1 MKETDFPIL
10 KQKINGKRLVYLDN
24 SATTQKPA
32 SVIDAIK
39 EYYET
44 INSNTH
50 RGTHTL
56 ATKATEAFE
65 KTRELVAK
73 FINSET
79 EEVIFTKGTTES
91 LNIVAHGL
99 SNEIKAGDVILLS
112 EMEHHSNITP
122 WQIIAK
128 ERKAKILYV
137 AIDKN
142 GELTSK
148 VKDSKG
154 KVVYDDPDQIP
165 NLKVVS
171 LTHMSNVLGRINN
184 IEFIGKK
191 IRKMSSKIFFVVDA
205 AQSAPHM
212 KIDVKKLDCD
222 FLAFSAHKMM
232 GPTGVGV
239 LYGKKELLEKLEPF
253 NYGGHM
259 IKEVALEK
267 STWNDVPYKFEG
279 GTQNISGVI
288 AFGKA
293 IEYINKIGVDK
304 IKRYCDEITQYA
316 LKRLKEIKQIKVL
329 GPQERGPVISFHIEG
344 MHSHDVSELL
354 DREGVAI
361 RGGHHCAMPLMKV
374 LNIPGCSRASFYFYN
389 TKEDV
394 DTFIE
399 ALKKA
404 IQVFKL

>member
-1 MKETDFPIL
+1 MNQNDFPIL

-24 SATTQKPA
+24 AATSQKC
-32 SVIDAIK
+32 SGVINAIK

-56 ATKATEAFE
+56 ATKATIEFE
-65 KTRELVAK
+65 KVRELVAK
-73 FINSET
+73 FINSSS

-91 LNIVAHGL
+91 LNLVANGLKNTLKKGDEIVL
-99 SNEIKAGDVILLS
+99 TS
-112 EMEHHSNITP
+112 MEHHSNIVP
-122 WQIIAK
+122 WQIVAK
-128 ERKAKILYV
+128 KTGAIIKFIPITKEHELDMEKAKKLINKKTK
-137 AIDKN
+137 I
-142 GELTSK
+142 
-148 VKDSKG
+148 
-154 KVVYDDPDQIP
+154 
-165 NLKVVS
+165 VS
-171 LTHMSNVLGRINN
+171 ITHMSNVLGTINN
-184 IEFIGKK
+184 VKTMGKMAH
-191 IRKMSSKIFFVVDA
+191 RVGALFVVDA

-212 KIDVKKLDCD
+212 KIDVKDIDCD
-222 FLAFSAHKMM
+222 FLAFSAHKML

-239 LYGKKELLEKLEPF
+239 LYGKKQLLEKLEPL

-259 IKEVALEK
+259 IREVTFDK

-293 IEYINKIGVDK
+293 IEYINKLGINNIQK
-304 IKRYCDEITQYA
+304 HCNEITQYA
-316 LKRLKEIKQIKVL
+316 LKRLKEIKQVKVL
-329 GPQERGPVISFHIEG
+329 GPKERGPVISFHIEG

-354 DREGVAI
+354 DREGVAV
-361 RGGHHCAMPLMKV
+361 RGGHHCAMPLMEV
-374 LNIPGCSRASFYFYN
+374 LNIPGCSRASFYLYN

-394 DTFIE
+394 DIFTD

-404 IQVFKL
+404 IRVFKL